1 VQQIYN
7 ERDKWAA
14 GRKMRAQVVI
24 VGYQIELVLMVAAAT
39 SIFYTEQH
47 GLKAILY
54 GGFISVMTSVVM
66 AFRLNQAVKKVQQG
80 NQQGSLYIYL
90 GVIERLFVAVTLF
103 SLGFMWLE
111 LSMLYTVVGLIAGQV
126 GFMIGGFRVK
136 E

>member
-1 VQQIYN
+1 MQQIYN

-24 VGYQIELVLMVAAAT
+24 VGYQIALVLMVAAAT

>member
-1 VQQIYN
+1 
-7 ERDKWAA
+7 
-14 GRKMRAQVVI
+14 MRAQTLV
-24 VGYQIELVLMVAAAT
+24 VGYQVALVLMVATAT
-39 SIFYTEQH
+39 TIFYSEQH
-47 GLKAILY
+47 NFKAILY
-54 GGFISVMTSVVM
+54 GGFISVMTSIVM

-80 NQQGSLYIYL
+80 NQRGSLYIYL
-90 GVIERLFVAVTLF
+90 GVIERLFVAVALF

>member
-1 VQQIYN
+1 
-7 ERDKWAA
+7 
-14 GRKMRAQVVI
+14 MRAQTLV
-24 VGYQIELVLMVAAAT
+24 VGYQIALVLMVATAT
-39 SIFYTEQH
+39 TIFYSEQH
-47 GLKAILY
+47 NFKAILY
-54 GGFISVMTSVVM
+54 GGFISVMTSIVM

-80 NQQGSLYIYL
+80 NQRGSLYIYL
-90 GVIERLFVAVTLF
+90 GVIERLFVAVALF

>member
-24 VGYQIELVLMVAAAT
+24 VGYQIALVLMVAAAT